1 MEKQKEIEEKYTED
15 IKKCQALGEGKSDE
29 ELKVMEE
36 EMKECPSYQEME
48 EMMQGLGN

>member
-1 MEKQKEIEEKYTED
+1 MTVIQEKYT
-15 IKKCQALGEGKSDE
+15 
-29 ELKVMEE
+29 E